1 MNFPRAADET
11 GRCMLCCQ
19 WLTEHHSTGHTT
31 STLNEKG
38 ADIEPSGLDLTLAL
52 ADNARN
58 QRLPM
63 RPLVAPAVGRTSRQ
77 NPNDGHHALILM
89 VEDVAV
95 VDKVSNIRPPE
106 VDPESHAWES

>member
-1 MNFPRAADET
+1 
-11 GRCMLCCQ
+11 MLCCQ

-63 RPLVAPAVGRTSRQ
+63 RPLVAPPS
-77 NPNDGHHALILM
+77 
-89 VEDVAV
+89 VEPAG
-95 VDKVSNIRPPE
+95 KTRMMAIMP
-106 VDPESHAWES
+106 